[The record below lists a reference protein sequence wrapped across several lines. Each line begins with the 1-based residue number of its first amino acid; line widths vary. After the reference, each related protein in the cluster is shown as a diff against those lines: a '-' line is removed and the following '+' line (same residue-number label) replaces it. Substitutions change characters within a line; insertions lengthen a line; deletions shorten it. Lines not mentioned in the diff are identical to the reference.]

1 MHGFVNSFGPCS
13 VKMDV
18 CVQDAPDIGN
28 MVIHT
33 EGPATACNLIFTA
46 DSGTICTLR
55 NMPGGHFY
63 SPEQL
68 VNSVIACA
76 RITFSFRLVT

>member
-46 DSGTICTLR
+46 DSEWNNLHSEKYARGPFLLSGTTGEFCD
-55 NMPGGHFY
+55 
-63 SPEQL
+63 
-68 VNSVIACA
+68 
-76 RITFSFRLVT
+76 RLYQYHI